1 MKRARAAGRFVAQW
15 RGSKQGEENLMFD
28 KISRSWSLAG
38 QCWAVLKEDPELL
51 VFPLFSSLA
60 MIVLLASFAWPVWT
74 IYHGLDPVGTAGS
87 TTHTARLMF
96 YLVLGIFYVI
106 NYTVMFFFNTAL
118 IAVAL
123 RRLDGEPA
131 GVGDGIQCALNNLS
145 SIVAYAVIAATI
157 GGILRAIEERVGL
170 IGRIV
175 VALVGAAW
183 TLASSLTLPVL
194 AAESVGPIE
203 AISRSIELMRGTWG
217 ENIVGNG
224 GISAGV
230 AVIAIPLVIVG
241 FFVMSAAIA
250 TKQVGLIALAGLVFV
265 VLVFGLGLVST
276 TLHSIYTAA
285 LYRFATGDD
294 HNAGIDRALLAEAY
308 RLK

>member
-1 MKRARAAGRFVAQW
+1 
-15 RGSKQGEENLMFD
+15 
-28 KISRSWSLAG
+28 
-38 QCWAVLKEDPELL
+38 
-51 VFPLFSSLA
+51 
-60 MIVLLASFAWPVWT
+60 
-74 IYHGLDPVGTAGS
+74 
-87 TTHTARLMF
+87 
-96 YLVLGIFYVI
+96 
-106 NYTVMFFFNTAL
+106 
-118 IAVAL
+118 L

-145 SIVAYAVIAATI
+145 SILAYAVIAATI

-175 VALVGAAW
+175 VSLVGAAW

-203 AISRSIELMRGTWG
+203 AISRSIELMRSTWG

-224 GISAGV
+224 GISAGI
-230 AVIAIPLVIVG
+230 AVIAIPIAILG
-241 FFVMSAAIA
+241 FFAMSAALA
-250 TKQVGLIALAGLVFV
+250 SKQPGLIGLVGLALV
-265 VLVFGLGLVST
+265 VVVFGLGLVST

-285 LYRFATGDD
+285 LYRFATGDE
-294 HNAGIDRALLAEAY
+294 HNAGIDQALLAEAY

>member
-1 MKRARAAGRFVAQW
+1 
-15 RGSKQGEENLMFD
+15 MFE
-28 KISRSWSLAG
+28 KIARSWNLAG

-51 VFPLFSSLA
+51 VFPLFSTVA
-60 MIVLLASFAWPVWT
+60 MLMLLASFAWPVWT
-74 IYHGLDPVGTAGS
+74 IYHGLDPVNAAGS

-96 YLVLGIFYVI
+96 YVVLGFFYVI
-106 NYTVMFFFNTAL
+106 NYSVMMFFNTAL

-131 GVGDGIQCALNNLS
+131 RIGDGIQCALNNLS
-145 SIVAYAVIAATI
+145 SILAYAVIAATI
-157 GGILRAIEERVGL
+157 GAILRAIEERVGL

-175 VALVGAAW
+175 VALIGAGW
-183 TLASSLTLPVL
+183 TLASSMTLPVL

-203 AISRSIELMRGTWG
+203 AISRSIELMRSNWG

-224 GISAGV
+224 GISTGIGI
-230 AVIAIPLVIVG
+230 IAIPFVIIGYLVLN
-241 FFVMSAAIA
+241 AAIA
-250 TKQVGLIALAGLVFV
+250 TKQLGLIIPAAVMFV
-265 VLVFGLGLVST
+265 AIVLGLSLVGA

-285 LYRFATGDD
+285 LYRFATGND

-308 RLK
+308 RAK